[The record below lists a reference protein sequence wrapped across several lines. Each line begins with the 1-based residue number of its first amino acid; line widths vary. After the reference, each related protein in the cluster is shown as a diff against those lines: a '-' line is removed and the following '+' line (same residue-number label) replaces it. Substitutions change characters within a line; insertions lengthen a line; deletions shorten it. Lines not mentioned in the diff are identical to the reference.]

1 MVGAVAPTPLNMTEG
16 DVGFGCAV
24 PSWVHWVNNRND
36 SPMVLKIVITA
47 AVLIVAVMIFAAT
60 RPDSF
65 RVERTVTIN
74 ASPDKIF
81 PMIND
86 LHAWDSWAPDDRKD
100 STMKTSYSGPAS
112 GRGAA
117 SEWDSKGRGGVGRMQ
132 ILESVPS
139 SRVAIMVDFVRP
151 FEAHNLNEFKLQA
164 DSPGSQTPGNQAAK
178 TQIPRTSVTWSIQA
192 SNLYA
197 MKLLGVFFNIERE
210 FAKHM
215 DQGLGNLKAVA
226 EKQANATAPPGQ

>member
-1 MVGAVAPTPLNMTEG
+1 
-16 DVGFGCAV
+16 
-24 PSWVHWVNNRND
+24 
-36 SPMVLKIVITA
+36 MVLKIVIIA
-47 AVLIVAVMIFAAT
+47 AVLIVAILIFAAT

-65 RVERTVTIN
+65 RVERTITIN
-74 ASPDKIF
+74 ASPEKIF

-100 STMKTSYSGPAS
+100 PTMKTSYGGPVS

-151 FEAHNLNEFKLQA
+151 FEAHNLNEFKLQP
-164 DSPGSQTPGNQAAK
+164 DSPGSQTPRSEA
-178 TQIPRTSVTWSIQA
+178 PRTNVTWSIQA

-197 MKLLGVFFNIERE
+197 MKLLGVFFNIQRE
-210 FAKHM
+210 FGKHM
-215 DQGLGNLKAVA
+215 DQGLANLKAMA